1 MTIFY
6 LCFVIDEIIFNKAR
20 IGHQTDI
27 YRVDI
32 WKLFGKSS
40 IGDDV
45 YRINLKAHLN
55 VKLLPTNIF
64 FHQYKYLGK
73 LTIDTK

>member
-1 MTIFY
+1 MTIYY

-20 IGHQTDI
+20 IGNQTDI
-27 YRVDI
+27 YRVNI
-32 WKLFGKSS
+32 WKLISKSS

-55 VKLLPTNIF
+55 VKLLPTNRF

-73 LTIDTK
+73 LTI